1 MKKSIFTAMAVATL
15 VTILFSGTSSA
26 GNKSSN
32 KSTYNHSGNSTGIKG
47 YTPPSKFKRQRAKN
61 SDWRTRERLR
71 GLLPVPPCKISKQAC
86 IDKYSG
92 MPDAYKEFV
101 FVDYRK
107 EREEYYCYVQRD
119 IDPIAVPVGP
129 AC

>member
-47 YTPPSKFKRQRAKN
+47 YTPPSKFKRQHAKTP
-61 SDWRTRERLR
+61 SRDWKRR
-71 GLLPVPPCKISKQAC
+71 GLLAVDTCAVSDQAC
-86 IDKYSG
+86 AIKYPGFAHPSRYFVKYDKDSRTNICY
-92 MPDAYKEFV
+92 FV
-101 FVDYRK
+101 THDLGSFN
-107 EREEYYCYVQRD
+107 
-119 IDPIAVPVGP
+119 IGP